1 MNFYGKYK
9 DDSPSL
15 AQQIAR
21 EMSKR
26 SDDDDDDV
34 RLTAR
39 YCNSSGDDEGGTD
52 SIKETKVSTETS
64 LTVDFDNAKV
74 GDVIKGLEKLGP
86 IVSIS
91 GPETTPE
98 TTPEKVED
106 SFSAKKMQKI
116 GKWLLKKG
124 FEFDGAYKG
133 QISYWMEEK
142 TLSVVIDPNMIIINL
157 DRFEDSDILTDWKS
171 AKDQIK
177 MILSF

>member
-1 MNFYGKYK
+1 MTFYGKYE

-26 SDDDDDDV
+26 SDDDDV

-39 YCNSSGDDEGGTD
+39 YCNSGGDDEGGTD

-86 IVSIS
+86 IVYIS
-91 GPETTPE
+91 GPE

-106 SFSAKKMQKI
+106 RFSAKKMQKI

-133 QISYWMEEK
+133 QLSYWMEEK

-157 DRFEDSDILTDWKS
+157 DRCEDSDILTDWKS